1 MAGIALLVDLL
12 KKNSSIT
19 TQTIHSTKL
28 ISASIAASAAAASVF
43 GERPFASRFLFGDGV
58 GSVAYADAG
67 AEWAPEDY
75 IPNFKNAAKKMFQ
88 NDSIKYSIKE
98 YPIELKPLFSAFGLR
113 AFGMTTLRSFLMF
126 YLPLLEPRTNLE
138 EDEDEDFLQD
148 APPEEPTDLVVPF
161 QKSVKQIVREI
172 TVSTT
177 RRVLERVAVHYVSR
191 RMAWKLL
198 KGTLFMTFTFSAET
212 FEERK
217 LCQATNG
224 FFSCADIPVSARRK
238 AARGMPGLEFFC
250 RVSRTTFRG
259 HLLGIAAAWLVQ
271 VGIDIYRSCKFMFT
285 DKPEE
290 AEKIDRAALMK
301 LIGTK
306 ICITTVKCGGSLIFA
321 SIGAGIGAFFH
332 PSIGQWIGCAAGDAA
347 GSFIITILLVKGLHL
362 AL

>member
-12 KKNSSIT
+12 KKNPSIT

-58 GSVAYADAG
+58 GSVAFADAS

-198 KGTLFMTFTFSAET
+198 K
-212 FEERK
+212 
-217 LCQATNG
+217 
-224 FFSCADIPVSARRK
+224 DIPVSARRK

-271 VGIDIYRSCKFMFT
+271 VGIDIYTSCKFMFT

-290 AEKIDRAALMK
+290 AEKIDRAALTK

-347 GSFIITILLVKGLHL
+347 GSFIITIILVKGLHL

>member
-198 KGTLFMTFTFSAET
+198 K
-212 FEERK
+212 
-217 LCQATNG
+217 
-224 FFSCADIPVSARRK
+224 DIPVSARRK

>member
-12 KKNSSIT
+12 KKNPSIT

-58 GSVAYADAG
+58 GSVAFADAG

-138 EDEDEDFLQD
+138 EDEDEDEDFLQD

-198 KGTLFMTFTFSAET
+198 KGTLFMSFTFSAEI
-212 FEERK
+212 
-217 LCQATNG
+217 LN
-224 FFSCADIPVSARRK
+224 IPVSARRK
-238 AARGMPGLEFFC
+238 AARGMPGLELFC

-321 SIGAGIGAFFH
+321 SIGAGVGAFFH

-347 GSFIITILLVKGLHL
+347 GSFIITIILVKGLHL

>member
-12 KKNSSIT
+12 KKNPSIT

-58 GSVAYADAG
+58 GSVAFADAG

-138 EDEDEDFLQD
+138 EDDDEDEDFLQD

-198 KGTLFMTFTFSAET
+198 K
-212 FEERK
+212 
-217 LCQATNG
+217 
-224 FFSCADIPVSARRK
+224 DIPVSARRK

-250 RVSRTTFRG
+250 RVTRTTFRG

-290 AEKIDRAALMK
+290 AEKIDRVALMK

-347 GSFIITILLVKGLHL
+347 GSFIITIVLVKGLHL